1 MAFEFNEDKL
11 DVTNICVSIDITQE
25 YTLLGFPRPIL
36 HFFLNVIDYSEN
48 TKKIYIIC
56 VDLSLFISQIQ

>member
-1 MAFEFNEDKL
+1 MALEFNEDKL

-25 YTLLGFPRPIL
+25 YALLGFPRPIL

-48 TKKIYIIC
+48 TKNVYIIC